1 MNIIRI
7 DTYVILTLLMVL
19 CGCQDSKENFKGT
32 WHARHYFES
41 DGGKSGSEW
50 TLWLDIPNSNVSQG
64 AYENVIGVIKSSTE
78 DAMGGGITFA
88 CITEADIKG
97 NVANIKYRHT
107 DTGEIWKATLTFNPS
122 DSTLSWEKAGL
133 YKMGT
138 RSRMNQNATDA
149 DMVLYL
155 EPEKTSFKKL
165 SHKANYKDLDDYSII
180 LKMDGRT
187 YYREKI
193 TMPDSIGDYL
203 TTHQLRCLF
212 DTDVDTRITDKN
224 GQSIWDEDYMT
235 NITDAW
241 MLPDK
246 SGMMCIAW
254 SGGTAFQEL
263 TLYRVGADN
272 LLEKIDNVEGGGTN
286 PTAGFSGEDLKSIE
300 DQIVYST
307 PEITR
312 KGESVRVFDPEKDEA
327 RYYDLSGNRR

>member
-1 MNIIRI
+1 MNIIKI
-7 DTYVILTLLMVL
+7 YIYAILASLMVL
-19 CGCQDSKENFKGT
+19 CGCQDSKEKFKGT
-32 WHARHYFES
+32 WLIENYTES
-41 DGGKSGSEW
+41 ESVKSGSEW
-50 TLWLDIPNSNVSQG
+50 TLWLDIPNSNVCQG
-64 AYENVIGVIKSSTE
+64 GYENVIGVIKSSTE
-78 DAMGGGITFA
+78 DAMGGGTTFA

-107 DTGEIWKATLTFNPS
+107 ETGEIWKATLTFNPS
-122 DSTLSWEKAGL
+122 DSSLSWEKGGL
-133 YKMGT
+133 YKMGA
-138 RSRMNQNATDA
+138 RSRMEKPATDA
-149 DMVLYL
+149 DMVWYL
-155 EPEKTSFKKL
+155 EPDKTTFKKV

-180 LKMDGRT
+180 LKMEGRT

-193 TMPDSIGDYL
+193 AMPDSIGDYI
-203 TTHQLRCLF
+203 TEHQLRCLF
-212 DTDVDTRITDKN
+212 DTDVDTKITDLN
-224 GQSIWDEDYMT
+224 GQSIWDEDYMA

-272 LLEKIDNVEGGGTN
+272 SLEKIDHVEGGGTN
-286 PTAGFSGEDLKSIE
+286 PTAGFSGEDLKLIE

-312 KGESVRVFDPEKDEA
+312 KGESVRVFDPEKNEA